1 MGFLICRQN
10 LDGSSPVSDLGF
22 HPSQM
27 ESSLYSRINEEP
39 PSLLR
44 KESTYSSQS
53 FLNPYVSINTPKEAS
68 FQCKDQ
74 IYNATPWKN
83 EVRDSF
89 LYFLF

>member
-1 MGFLICRQN
+1 MWFLICRQN
-10 LDGSSPVSDLGF
+10 LDGSFPVSDLGF

-44 KESTYSSQS
+44 RE
-53 FLNPYVSINTPKEAS
+53 YVSINTPKEAS
-68 FQCKDQ
+68 FQRNDQ
-74 IYNATPWKN
+74 MYNVTPWKN

>member
-1 MGFLICRQN
+1 MWFLICRQN
-10 LDGSSPVSDLGF
+10 LDGSFPVSDLGF

-68 FQCKDQ
+68 FQRNDQ
-74 IYNATPWKN
+74 MYNVTPWKN